1 MAGFDE
7 GEVFRAYQGLED
19 DGRAGQDHVNQDK
32 LIKACSDFI
41 RMEQPVQG
49 SSRKEGYHYR

>member
-1 MAGFDE
+1 M
-7 GEVFRAYQGLED
+7 FRAYQGLED